1 MRTTTRLAAIALVL
15 LLAARGRAGTVGE
28 VQDLAGVG
36 ARLPEAAY
44 NSIHRTW
51 LVVWVD
57 YTQSGVWGRLRAD
70 DGVPE
75 GGPFQIA
82 LGPISLFPSVTFNS
96 TRDEWLVAYQDE
108 GHASPVYVQRLRG
121 ADGALEGAAVPVA
134 TTSTGSHAHVAW
146 SATSDVYLVVFATPG
161 DVAVHARL
169 VGGDGQPRGADIAVR
184 VDADFSGYPAVA
196 WGDARDEFLVTW
208 DWDRDNFACIWG
220 QRVDAAGEL
229 QGGPIEITTGG
240 KQGRSPPAWDPAGQ
254 RWLVQFN
261 DTSVPGNSFDQGGR
275 FVNADGSLG
284 AAVAIADTAG
294 FEGDTI
300 LGAPVAFAAGARR
313 YLSSFVVNTGM
324 AVQELDAAGAKV
336 GPQVPLA
343 PGDFGCLGNA
353 ADPAGRRVLT
363 VWEELSGARHVYSRL
378 YEVGEGLDTTPP
390 APVSNLAAAGGDGRV
405 TLSWTNPADA
415 DLAGTRVVTKA
426 GAAPAGADDGV
437 AVELAGAPGAAQ
449 QWELSPAVN
458 GTTYHFALFAH
469 DGVPNLAPPA
479 RAQATPAAAG
489 PADASASAGG
499 EAGAS
504 ADGSA
509 EAAGDGGADAARG
522 GGTDVR
528 GSCGCASATGLLP
541 LLLLA
546 APSRRPGRPGGRGA
560 GGEARAGRSS

>member
-57 YTQSGVWGRLRAD
+57 YTQSGVWGRLLAD

-96 TRDEWLVAYQDE
+96 RATSGWSPTRTRGTPARSTCSACAARTGRSWERRSPSPRPPRARTPTWPGARRATSTWWSSPPPATWTSTRGSSAGTASARR
-108 GHASPVYVQRLRG
+108 GHRG
-121 ADGALEGAAVPVA
+121 ARRRGL
-134 TTSTGSHAHVAW
+134 
-146 SATSDVYLVVFATPG
+146 LRLPG
-161 DVAVHARL
+161 GRL
-169 VGGDGQPRGADIAVR
+169 GH
-184 VDADFSGYPAVA
+184 
-196 WGDARDEFLVTW
+196 ARDEFLVTW
-208 DWDRDNFACIWG
+208 DWDREQLRLHLG

-240 KQGRSPPAWDPAGQ
+240 KQGRSTPAWDPAGQ

-300 LGAPVAFAAGARR
+300 LGAPVAFVAGARR

-353 ADPAGRRVLT
+353 ADHP
-363 VWEELSGARHVYSRL
+363 
-378 YEVGEGLDTTPP
+378 
-390 APVSNLAAAGGDGRV
+390 
-405 TLSWTNPADA
+405 
-415 DLAGTRVVTKA
+415 
-426 GAAPAGADDGV
+426 PAGA
-437 AVELAGAPGAAQ
+437 
-449 QWELSPAVN
+449 S
-458 GTTYHFALFAH
+458 
-469 DGVPNLAPPA
+469 
-479 RAQATPAAAG
+479 
-489 PADASASAGG
+489 
-499 EAGAS
+499 
-504 ADGSA
+504 
-509 EAAGDGGADAARG
+509 
-522 GGTDVR
+522 
-528 GSCGCASATGLLP
+528 
-541 LLLLA
+541 
-546 APSRRPGRPGGRGA
+546 SRS
-560 GGEARAGRSS
+560 GRSSAGPGTSTRGSTRSARGWTRRRPRRCRTWRPPAGTAGSRCRGPTLRTRTSRARAWSPRRARLRPAPTTAWPSSSPERPARRSSGS